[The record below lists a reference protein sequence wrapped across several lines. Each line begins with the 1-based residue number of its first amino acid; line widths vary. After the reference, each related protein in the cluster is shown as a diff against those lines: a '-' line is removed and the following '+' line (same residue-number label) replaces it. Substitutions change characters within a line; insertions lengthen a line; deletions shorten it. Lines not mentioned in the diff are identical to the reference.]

1 MYEIS
6 EDLGIESK
14 TGTYAARHTFA
25 TVMKRKGAPTS
36 FIKDGLGHSSV
47 ATTENYLDTFE
58 DEVILEYAN
67 ALTTFNQPVLK
78 AV

>member
-1 MYEIS
+1 MYEIC
-6 EDLGIESK
+6 EDLGIENK
-14 TGTYAARHTFA
+14 TGTYAARHTFS

-36 FIKDGLGHSSV
+36 FIKDALGHSSV
-47 ATTENYLDTFE
+47 VTTENYLDSFE

-67 ALTTFNQPVLK
+67 ALTTFNQLVLK